1 MSGSFGPGGRAVRGA
16 GAAASLAVAGALL
29 ASVVLSPPPVPAQ
42 ETAGSPP
49 APPPPAR
56 DGGWLGVGLVSVS
69 ECRGGPGAPEDGC
82 RHTLVVGGLVHG
94 GPAHRAGLAPGDTL
108 VAVDG
113 TSLADGLGDGIFRK
127 MSPGDTVS
135 LLVGRS
141 SGRVE
146 VEVAPASR
154 PDSLAIVRYH
164 GGGGFPENR
173 TRYLLAIPEPAVL
186 DSLRRAAS
194 REANFSLRPRVSVV
208 PAERVREIPL
218 GPESGV
224 NPAVR
229 ARERLAEMQAR
240 AREFQRRAF
249 RETRELRREMT
260 GEMADEMG
268 GSSMRERLGEEEW
281 KRWVSEE
288 LQPRLQVIYDSVL
301 AEARQRMDSLRSVYP
316 DMGARVAEAM
326 DSLYPEVARGGTL
339 ERARPPSPPRTSAAD
354 RPELPPSPEELGM
367 PGNRIAGAELQPLNP
382 GLAEF
387 FGGTERGLVV
397 LQVLSGTPA
406 YRLGLRPGDVIVEA
420 GGHRVSGLE
429 GLRHALME
437 HSPVEVRWLRRG
449 QTLVDTLRH

>member
-1 MSGSFGPGGRAVRGA
+1 MCAARNTGGALTL
-16 GAAASLAVAGALL
+16 AAAAAVLAAATL
-29 ASVVLSPPPVPAQ
+29 APAPAKAQ
-42 ETAGSPP
+42 ESATPTP
-49 APPPPAR
+49 APQAAR
-56 DGGWLGVGLVSVS
+56 DGGGWLGVGLISFS
-69 ECRGGPGAPEDGC
+69 ECLEGPGAPEDEC

-94 GPAHRAGLAPGDTL
+94 GPAHRAGLEPGDTL

-113 TSLADGLGDGIFRK
+113 TALADGLGDGTFRR
-127 MSPGDTVS
+127 MTPGDTIS

-146 VEVAPASR
+146 VNVVPASR

-164 GGGGFPENR
+164 GGGGLPEGR
-173 TRYLLAIPEPAVL
+173 ARYLLAIPEPAVL
-186 DSLRRAAS
+186 DSLRRAAA
-194 REANFSLRPRVSVV
+194 READFSLRPRVSVV
-208 PAERVREIPL
+208 PADRVKEIPL

-224 NPAVR
+224 DPAAR
-229 ARERLAEMQAR
+229 ARKRMAEMQAR
-240 AREFQRRAF
+240 ARELQRRAF
-249 RETRELRREMT
+249 RETRQLQREMT
-260 GEMADEMG
+260 AVSGRD
-268 GSSMRERLGEEEW
+268 RPGEEEW

-301 AEARQRMDSLRSVYP
+301 AEARQRMDSLHSVYP
-316 DMGARVAEAM
+316 SMEARVAEAM
-326 DSLYPEVARGGTL
+326 DSLYPEVARGSL
-339 ERARPPSPPRTSAAD
+339 ERAPPPVAPRAPAAERPG
-354 RPELPPSPEELGM
+354 LPPSPEELGM

-397 LQVLSGTPA
+397 LQVLSETPA

-437 HSPVEVRWLRRG
+437 HSPVEIRWLRRG
-449 QTLVDTLRH
+449 RALVDTLRH

>member
-1 MSGSFGPGGRAVRGA
+1 MRVARDAGGALTL
-16 GAAASLAVAGALL
+16 AATAALL
-29 ASVVLSPPPVPAQ
+29 AAATVAPAPAEAQ
-42 ETAGSPP
+42 ESAAP
-49 APPPPAR
+49 APAPQAAR
-56 DGGWLGVGLVSVS
+56 DGGGWLGVGLISFS
-69 ECRGGPGAPEDGC
+69 ECLEGPGAPEDEC

-94 GPAHRAGLAPGDTL
+94 GPAHRAGLEPGDTL

-113 TSLADGLGDGIFRK
+113 TRLADGLGDGTFRRIA
-127 MSPGDTVS
+127 PGDTVS

-141 SGRVE
+141 DGRVE
-146 VEVAPASR
+146 MSVVPTSR

-164 GGGGFPENR
+164 GGGGLPEGR
-173 TRYLLAIPEPAVL
+173 ARYLLAIPEPAVL
-186 DSLRRAAS
+186 DSLRRTAA
-194 REANFSLRPRVSVV
+194 READFSLRPRVSVV
-208 PAERVREIPL
+208 PAERVKEIPL

-224 NPAVR
+224 DPAAR
-229 ARERLAEMQAR
+229 ARKRMAEMQAR
-240 AREFQRRAF
+240 ARELQRRAF
-249 RETRELRREMT
+249 RETRQLQREMT
-260 GEMADEMG
+260 GEVAEEMAAVSGRD
-268 GSSMRERLGEEEW
+268 RPGEEEW

-301 AEARQRMDSLRSVYP
+301 VEARQRMDSLRSVYP
-316 DMGARVAEAM
+316 SMGARVAEAM
-326 DSLYPEVARGGTL
+326 DSLYPEVARGSL
-339 ERARPPSPPRTSAAD
+339 ERAPPPLPPRASAAE
-354 RPELPPSPEELGM
+354 RPERPPSPEELGM

-420 GGHRVSGLE
+420 GGHGVSGLE

-437 HSPVEVRWLRRG
+437 HSPVEIRWLRRG

>member
-1 MSGSFGPGGRAVRGA
+1 MSGTLGSTVRAVRRA
-16 GAAASLAVAGALL
+16 GAAAILAVAGALL
-29 ASVVLSPPPVPAQ
+29 ASAVLSPPPAGAQ
-42 ETAGSPP
+42 EAASSPP
-49 APPPPAR
+49 APQAAR
-56 DGGWLGVGLVSVS
+56 DDGWLGVGLVSFS
-69 ECRGGPGAPEDGC
+69 ECREAPGAPEDGC

-94 GPAHRAGLAPGDTL
+94 GPAHRAGLEPGDTL

-113 TSLADGLGDGIFRK
+113 TALADGLEDGIFRQ

-146 VEVAPASR
+146 VEVAPTSR

-164 GGGGFPENR
+164 GRGDFPGNR
-173 TRYLLAIPEPAVL
+173 PRYLLAIPEPVVL
-186 DSLRRAAS
+186 DSLRREAS
-194 REANFSLRPRVSVV
+194 READFSLRPRVSVV

-224 NPAVR
+224 DPAAR

-240 AREFQRRAF
+240 AREFRRRAF
-249 RETRELRREMT
+249 LETRELRREMT
-260 GEMADEMG
+260 GEMADEMPG
-268 GSSMRERLGEEEW
+268 FPARERLGEEEW

-288 LQPRLQVIYDSVL
+288 LRPRLQVIYDSVL

-316 DMGARVAEAM
+316 SMGARVAEAM
-326 DSLYPEVARGGTL
+326 DSLYPEVARGSIG
-339 ERARPPSPPRTSAAD
+339 RARAPAPPRASGAD

-420 GGHRVSGLE
+420 GGHRVGGLE